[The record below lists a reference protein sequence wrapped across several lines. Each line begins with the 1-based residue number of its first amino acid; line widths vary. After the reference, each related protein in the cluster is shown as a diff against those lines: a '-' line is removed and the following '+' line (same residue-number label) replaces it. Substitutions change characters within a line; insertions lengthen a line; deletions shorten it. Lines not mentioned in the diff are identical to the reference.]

1 MSLSFSVRDSE
12 PVLFANRNEK
22 EAYEIQRLKKNDSS
36 SSRKKEKRKKND
48 ADVSKNAQGFEDDDY
63 D

>member
-1 MSLSFSVRDSE
+1 MIVVVVE
-12 PVLFANRNEK
+12 
-22 EAYEIQRLKKNDSS
+22 
-36 SSRKKEKRKKND
+36 KKEKRKKND